1 MRGRT
6 HGLSRAERGP
16 RLGGRAL
23 GAFALGAAVFSAC
36 STAPA
41 PTTAAGPT
49 SNGAPAGGS
58 DRDAEVATPLYGDL
72 GPHRRQINTVSDRAQ
87 AYFDE
92 GLLFI
97 YAFGTSVAEASFRA
111 AQREDPSCAACYWG
125 EAWALSPYLNGGM
138 GPGDERKAYAA
149 NRRAA
154 ELASTASDVE
164 RALIEAFSVRFEA
177 EPDGSR
183 RKSLDSLYAR
193 EIGKVAER
201 FPADLDVQTLH
212 AEALM
217 LLRPRRGSVDLEAE
231 DVRRILPILEGV
243 LARDIRHP
251 GACHLYIHLMEAS
264 PEPERAERCA
274 DYLGD
279 AIAVS
284 HIRHMPSHIYVNV
297 GRYADAVRANQ
308 RAWQADQR
316 AEHGGPP
323 GVYPAHNLHML
334 LYAAVLDGQSAVA
347 IQAARDLAREQ
358 RSWAWYVPVTLARFG
373 RWEEVLEPADE
384 PDDRFQAAMWRFARG
399 MAHLRTGRPD
409 RAADDLARL
418 RELRE
423 ETQEGD
429 RFRFHD
435 ARALLEI
442 PAGILGAEL
451 AHAAGRG
458 DEAIALLE
466 RVVEAEEGLTY
477 DEPAPWHLPGRLV
490 LGAVLLDLGSPA
502 RAETVY
508 RDALETHPN
517 TGWALFGLEQALR
530 EQGKSREADRTR
542 SEFER
547 HWTRADVWLRASRF

>member
-6 HGLSRAERGP
+6 DGLSRAAG
-16 RLGGRAL
+16 LGLVAL
-23 GAFALGAAVFSAC
+23 GASVLAACAGGPAPA
-36 STAPA
+36 TAPDPA
-41 PTTAAGPT
+41 
-49 SNGAPAGGS
+49 SNGGPAGS
-58 DRDAEVATPLYGDL
+58 EREAEAATPLYGDL
-72 GPHRRQINTVSDRAQ
+72 GPHGRQINTVSDRAQ

-92 GLLFI
+92 GMLFM
-97 YAFGTSVAEASFRA
+97 YAFGTSAAARSFRA
-111 AQREDPSCAACYWG
+111 AQREDPNCAICWWG

-149 NRRAA
+149 HRRAA

-164 RALIEAFSVRFEA
+164 RALIDAFAVRFEA

-193 EIGKVAER
+193 EIGKVAAR
-201 FPADLDVQTLH
+201 FPDDLDVQALH

-217 LLRPRRGSVDLEAE
+217 LLRPRRGSVDVGAD

-243 LARDIRHP
+243 LSRDIRHP
-251 GACHLYIHLMEAS
+251 GACHLYIHLVEAS
-264 PEPERAERCA
+264 QEPERGEKCA

-297 GRYADAVRANQ
+297 GRYSDAVRANQ
-308 RAWQADQR
+308 RAWHADQR

-347 IQAARDLAREQ
+347 IQAARDLAREG
-358 RSWAWYVPVTLARFG
+358 RVWAWYLPVTLVRFG
-373 RWEEVLEPADE
+373 RWQEVLELGTE
-384 PDDRFQAAMWRFARG
+384 PEDRFQAAMWRFARG

-418 RELRE
+418 RKLRE
-423 ETQEGD
+423 EIPEDD

-435 ARALLEI
+435 TRALLGI
-442 PAGILGAEL
+442 PAGILEAEL

-458 DEAIALLE
+458 DEAIATLQ
-466 RVVEAEEGLTY
+466 RVVEVEDGLTY
-477 DEPAPWHLPGRLV
+477 DEPEPWHLPGRLV
-490 LGAVLLDLGSPA
+490 LGAVLLDLG
-502 RAETVY
+502 RAAEAQAVY
-508 RDALETHPN
+508 RDALDDHPG
-517 TGWALFGLEQALR
+517 TGWALFGLERSLR
-530 EQGKSREADRTR
+530 AQGESAEADRTR
-542 SEFER
+542 AELER
-547 HWTRADVWLRASRF
+547 SWARADVWLRSSRF